1 MFGLAIAFIS
11 IMIVVVLVLFIAFY
25 DRPKKT
31 AH

>member
-1 MFGLAIAFIS
+1 MFGLIIAFIS
-11 IMIVVVLVLFIAFY
+11 VLLVIALGFFIAFY